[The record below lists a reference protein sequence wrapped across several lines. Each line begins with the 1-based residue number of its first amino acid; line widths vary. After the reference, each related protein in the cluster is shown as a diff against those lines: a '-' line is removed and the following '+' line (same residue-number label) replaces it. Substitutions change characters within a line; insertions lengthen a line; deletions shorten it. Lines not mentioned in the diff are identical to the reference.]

1 MENLY
6 TTLHPAVLRS
16 IRSIIR
22 AAKEAKIPVGMC
34 GEAAADPALIPLLL
48 EFGLDEMSVSASS
61 ILKTRKIVSQ
71 WFQKETA
78 EVEQKAMQLDEP
90 QAVEE
95 YLLSVCKR

>member
-1 MENLY
+1 
-6 TTLHPAVLRS
+6 
-16 IRSIIR
+16 
-22 AAKEAKIPVGMC
+22 MC